1 MLTGLVQSLGTSW
14 GLARHYWV
22 LAKLLINIVTTVV
35 LLLYLPTFAA
45 MAAVAAEP
53 GADLAAVRNPSPVIH
68 AGAAMVLLLL
78 AAALSVYKPR
88 HYPLR
93 LATPTAGTRWQP
105 PHHRKGAVTRVEIAL
120 ADHPPPGPLT
130 RRKGSASLA
139 DSAAAISTS
148 SAASTLSQG
157 GGAHAG
163 DPERTGP
170 GAGQAAGEQVDRDEP
185 PWVEPGVGNGDQPGR
200 GAVRTTTR
208 PHRLVDDDGLQGRQ
222 TRTAHGQRQPETRR
236 TKA

>member
-139 DSAAAISTS
+139 DSAAAISTC
-148 SAASTLSQG
+148 SAASTLCRVAARMQVTQN
-157 GGAHAG
+157 APA
-163 DPERTGP
+163 
-170 GAGQAAGEQVDRDEP
+170 QAPARLPASKLTATSHRGSSRAWGTVTSRAGER
-185 PWVEPGVGNGDQPGR
+185 
-200 GAVRTTTR
+200 
-208 PHRLVDDDGLQGRQ
+208 
-222 TRTAHGQRQPETRR
+222 
-236 TKA
+236 